1 MMENINNIVVSTR
14 VRLARNLK
22 DIPFPARLKGSPKSS
37 EKVINT
43 VTSVCDKLFNYDLL
57 QMNKISDIDRIALLE
72 RHLISP
78 NLAANTEN
86 GAVCIGKDNGMSIMI
101 NEEDHIRAQCFI
113 RGFGLE
119 ECFKKVNAFDDK
131 LSEMA
136 QIAYD
141 DKLGYLTACPTNL
154 GTGMRASVMM
164 FLPGLTI
171 CGELG
176 GIINEV
182 QQAGL
187 TVRGIYGEGSK
198 ASGYLYQISNQI
210 TIGVSEVNLLKIV
223 TNAVMK
229 ICEREQSAR
238 LRIYN
243 QDKIALE
250 DTVSRSFGILLYAK
264 RITSEEFM
272 EHMAKVKLG
281 VALGILDLSM
291 PMLNQLTELCQPANM
306 CHYCGRN
313 VDANERDIKRAD
325 LVRNKIQE
333 R

>member
-1 MMENINNIVVSTR
+1 MANIDNIVVSTR

-37 EKVINT
+37 EEVINT
-43 VTSVCDKLFNYDLL
+43 VKSVCDKLFKYDLL
-57 QMNKISDIDRIALLE
+57 LMNRISDIDRIALLE

-86 GAVCIGKDNGMSIMI
+86 GAVCIGKENGMSIMI
-101 NEEDHIRAQCFI
+101 NEEDHIRAQCLI
-113 RGFGLE
+113 RGFALE
-119 ECFKKVNAFDDK
+119 ECYKKVNAFDDK
-131 LSEMA
+131 LSDMA

-141 DKLGYLTACPTNL
+141 DKFGYLTACPTNL

-164 FLPGLTI
+164 FLPALTI
-171 CGELG
+171 TGELSRL
-176 GIINEV
+176 INEI

-187 TVRGIYGEGSK
+187 TVRGIYGEGSNGT
-198 ASGYLYQISNQI
+198 GYLYQISNQI
-210 TIGVSEVNLLKIV
+210 TIGVSEGNLIKVVN
-223 TNAVMK
+223 NAVMK
-229 ICEREQSAR
+229 ICESEQNARAR
-238 LRIYN
+238 LYKQEGIV
-243 QDKIALE
+243 LE
-250 DTVSRSFGILLYAK
+250 DAVSRSLGILLYAK
-264 RITSEEFM
+264 RITSDEFM

-306 CHYCGRN
+306 CHYCGRKVN
-313 VDANERDIKRAD
+313 ADERDIMRAD
-325 LVRNKIQE
+325 LVRNKIKE

>member
-1 MMENINNIVVSTR
+1 MANIDNIVVSTR

-37 EKVINT
+37 EEVINT
-43 VTSVCDKLFNYDLL
+43 VKSVCDKLFKYDLL
-57 QMNKISDIDRIALLE
+57 LMNRISDIDRIALLE

-101 NEEDHIRAQCFI
+101 NEEDHIRAQCLI
-113 RGFGLE
+113 RGFALE
-119 ECFKKVNAFDDK
+119 ECYKKVNAFDDK

-164 FLPGLTI
+164 FLPALTVT
-171 CGELG
+171 GELSRL
-176 GIINEV
+176 INEV

-198 ASGYLYQISNQI
+198 GTGYLYQISNQI
-210 TIGVSEVNLLKIV
+210 TIGVSEGNLIKVVN
-223 TNAVMK
+223 NAVMK
-229 ICEREQSAR
+229 ICESEQNARAR
-238 LRIYN
+238 LYK
-243 QDKIALE
+243 QEGIALE
-250 DTVSRSFGILLYAK
+250 DAVSRSLGILLYAK
-264 RITSEEFM
+264 RITSDEFM

-306 CHYCGRN
+306 CHYCGRKVN
-313 VDANERDIKRAD
+313 ADERDIMRAD
-325 LVRNKIQE
+325 LVRNKIKE

>member
-1 MMENINNIVVSTR
+1 MANIDNIVVSTR

-37 EKVINT
+37 EEVINT
-43 VTSVCDKLFNYDLL
+43 VKSVCDKLFKYDLL
-57 QMNKISDIDRIALLE
+57 LMNRISDIDRIALLE

-86 GAVCIGKDNGMSIMI
+86 GAVCIGKENGMSIMI
-101 NEEDHIRAQCFI
+101 NEEDHIRAQCLI
-113 RGFGLE
+113 RGFALE
-119 ECFKKVNAFDDK
+119 ECYKKVNAFDDK
-131 LSEMA
+131 LSDMA

-141 DKLGYLTACPTNL
+141 DKFGYLTACPTNL

-164 FLPGLTI
+164 FLPALTI
-171 CGELG
+171 TGELSRL
-176 GIINEV
+176 INEI

-187 TVRGIYGEGSK
+187 TVRGIYGEGSNGT
-198 ASGYLYQISNQI
+198 GYLYQISNQI
-210 TIGVSEVNLLKIV
+210 TIGVSERNLIKVVN
-223 TNAVMK
+223 NAVMK
-229 ICEREQSAR
+229 ICESEQNARAR
-238 LRIYN
+238 LYKQEGIV
-243 QDKIALE
+243 LE
-250 DTVSRSFGILLYAK
+250 DTVSRSLGILLYAK
-264 RITSEEFM
+264 RITSDEFM

-306 CHYCGRN
+306 CHYCGRKVN
-313 VDANERDIKRAD
+313 ADERDIMRAD
-325 LVRNKIQE
+325 LVRNKIKE